1 LSCLKNNKKK
11 KKEVNKMEK
20 IFTKAE
26 KIKLYLC
33 VTLCGFA
40 ALMLT
45 GAFIVPPTGIIDQS
59 VLIALAEILA
69 FSGSLAGINYN
80 YSTKMREI
88 ELKYN
93 SSTNKNEGE

>member
-1 LSCLKNNKKK
+1 
-11 KKEVNKMEK
+11 MEK
-20 IFTKAE
+20 NFTKAE

-33 VTLCGFA
+33 VALCAFA

-45 GAFIVPPTGIIDQS
+45 GAFFAPPTGLIDQS
-59 VLIALAEILA
+59 ILIALAEILA

-80 YSTKMREI
+80 YSTRMKEL

-93 SSTNKNEGE
+93 GTKKNEGE

>member
-1 LSCLKNNKKK
+1 
-11 KKEVNKMEK
+11 MEK

-33 VTLCGFA
+33 VVLCGFA

-45 GAFIVPPTGIIDQS
+45 AAFIVPPTGVIDQS

-69 FSGSLAGINYN
+69 FAASLAGINYS
-80 YSTKMREI
+80 YSTKLREL
-88 ELKYN
+88 ELKYTPQN
-93 SSTNKNEGE
+93 DKREV

>member
-1 LSCLKNNKKK
+1 
-11 KKEVNKMEK
+11 MER

-33 VTLCGFA
+33 VVLCGFA
-40 ALMLT
+40 AFMLT
-45 GAFIVPPTGIIDQS
+45 AAFIVPPTGVLDQS

-80 YSTKMREI
+80 YSTRMREI
-88 ELKYN
+88 ELKYQQ
-93 SSTNKNEGE
+93 NEKREV